1 MTRHASMRVLPV
13 IGFLLCLTASGC
25 IQTIA
30 TNTVGNIVYDGF
42 PALAEE
48 QDLDFAGRALPANLK
63 LLEVMLR
70 SNPDNR
76 ELLILLSQGYSSYAL
91 GFVEDVDPARA
102 RLFYQR
108 AIDYATRLLRQNDDL
123 AQGLDGTLD
132 DLKAGLARGGKD
144 DVPAVFWAAF
154 GWGGYI
160 NLSLTDP
167 DALAAIPRAEAMM
180 QFVLAVD
187 SGYYYG
193 GAHVFLGSLD
203 GSRPRMLGGDPER
216 ARRHFEAA
224 IGINGGRFL
233 MTQVY
238 FARSV
243 AVQTLDEGLFDRLL
257 DEVDSASIDILPEMR
272 LANAIAK
279 QKARILRGRK
289 ADLF

>member
-1 MTRHASMRVLPV
+1 MRILLS
-13 IGFLLCLTASGC
+13 IGIFLATAASGC

-30 TNTVGNIVYDGF
+30 TNTVGSIVYDGF
-42 PALAEE
+42 PAIAEE

-70 SNPDNR
+70 SNPENR
-76 ELLILLSQGYSSYAL
+76 EMLLLLSQGYSSYAL
-91 GFVEDVDPARA
+91 GFVEDADPERA
-102 RLFYQR
+102 RLFYGR
-108 AIDYATRLLRQNDDL
+108 GIEYATRLLRQDD
-123 AQGLDGTLD
+123 
-132 DLKAGLARGGKD
+132 GLARGLDGSVDDLKSALALCGRE

-167 DALAAIPRAEAMM
+167 DAIAAIPRTQAMM
-180 QFVLAVD
+180 EFVLDVD
-187 SGYYYG
+187 SAYYYG

-216 ARRHFEAA
+216 SRRHFEAA
-224 IGINGGRFL
+224 LRLNGGRFL

-238 FARSV
+238 YARSL
-243 AVQTLDEGLFDRLL
+243 AVQTLDEALFDRLL
-257 DEVDSASIDILPEMR
+257 DEVDATSIDVLPEIR

-279 QKARILRGRK
+279 QKAAILRARR
-289 ADLF
+289 AELF